1 VNEAEG
7 GRSKVETASLKPEV
21 GSPMRDGRSIG
32 ELCDYCGAESLRWR
46 KCKLICEA
54 CGNIVKSCADL

>member
-1 VNEAEG
+1 MPEWPSASIPAPASGLRRSAAAEQ
-7 GRSKVETASLKPEV
+7 
-21 GSPMRDGRSIG
+21 
-32 ELCDYCGAESLRWR
+32 CDYCGAEALRWR

>member
-1 VNEAEG
+1 VSEVEG
-7 GRSKVETASLKPEV
+7 RRPKVETAGLEAEPE
-21 GSPMRDGRSIG
+21 SRTHDGRAPG

-46 KCKLICEA
+46 KCKLICES